1 MGRHTRLGQP
11 EDEVPPDEAE
21 PPSGRP
27 RPKMLSMVPVPLL
40 PIVALV
46 LAVGVVSYAM
56 STQQISL
63 NFAGGA
69 PQQPQT
75 SAKENQVSQRG
86 PGDRASRD
94 ARRADGLVV
103 GFRMVKRSSTG
114 FRFTATVANRGQR
127 AVPEWA
133 LAFKIPNAS
142 IVSVSGATVVRT
154 GEVGWVRS
162 PAGAPALTPGQSVKI
177 VFAATGAAGGPTTC
191 KMNSLPCAR
200 V

>member
-1 MGRHTRLGQP
+1 
-11 EDEVPPDEAE
+11 
-21 PPSGRP
+21 
-27 RPKMLSMVPVPLL
+27 MLSKVPVPLL

-75 SAKENQVSQRG
+75 SAREGQVSQRG
-86 PGDRASRD
+86 QGDRASRG
-94 ARRADGLVV
+94 AQRTDGLVV
-103 GFRMVKRSSTG
+103 AFRMVSRSSTG

-142 IVSVSGATVVRT
+142 VVSAAGAAVVRT
-154 GEVGWVRS
+154 GEIGWVRS
-162 PAGAPALTPGQSVKI
+162 RTGAPALTPGQSVR
-177 VFAATGAAGGPTTC
+177 VTFAAKGTARGPSAC
-191 KMNSLPCAR
+191 KMNSQPCAR

>member
-1 MGRHTRLGQP
+1 
-11 EDEVPPDEAE
+11 
-21 PPSGRP
+21 
-27 RPKMLSMVPVPLL
+27 MLSMVPVPLL

-63 NFAGGA
+63 NFAGSA

-75 SAKENQVSQRG
+75 GAKENQVSQRG
-86 PGDRASRD
+86 PGDRASRG
-94 ARRADGLVV
+94 AQRADGLVV
-103 GFRMVKRSSTG
+103 GFAMVSRSATG

-127 AVPEWA
+127 PVPKWA

-142 IVSVSGATVVRT
+142 VVSASGATVVRT
-154 GEVGWVRS
+154 GEIGWVRS
-162 PAGAPALTPGQSVKI
+162 PSGAPALTPGQSVKV
-177 VFAATGAAGGPTTC
+177 VFVAKGASGAPSVC
-191 KMNSLPCAR
+191 RMNSKPCAL